1 MAKIVYF
8 ESPID
13 ESKCR
18 EIVLRGTLGYALKQF
33 GIEKDPLCVTIN
45 GMTPDELSLDTVL
58 DDTDVVEV
66 RRLVHGGGD
75 ADTKRTLATVV
86 QIAALVAV
94 STVDYSGTTQA
105 LILTGSAVA
114 AGALNKWANDIMAAN
129 APNIDDQDVSI
140 QTNQYSLKGAV
151 NKARPLSPL
160 PLPIGSHRMAP
171 DVHADVYRTRYGW
184 VGTGTAVEPYLSSF
198 IAGIVSSNGPMAA
211 NNSWAIMPANFISP
225 GFPVYP
231 IKIAPFGI
239 INKTTALTPSEN
251 ADVIGEV
258 AASLAVNPDPARV
271 NFNWYRT
278 GNISSSFP
286 VIIYHHDPSDPYVGR
301 FNCMFSLQRLRQ
313 WFPAATPSQLT
324 LLLADI
330 FNGTQTTLTYTTN
343 YWNEPAYGIDAL
355 LTKAVPGIPFTN
367 SIPST
372 LNTVT
377 NVADMST
384 KWANFLRA
392 LNGGTYT
399 STPKTTSPGTQM
411 YIYDTA
417 ISQVIEGVPMA
428 TQLFNFGLG
437 DVNIS
442 ERMVGSV
449 DASVPLG
456 DTVGYQTIN
465 KTGVANPW
473 WVPTVFP
480 PPSIGQ
486 PVEFFNE
493 VINFPPKSI
502 INPGILNGLV
512 SNTDQGKYNFNY
524 FSARPK
530 FDLFE
535 FTVRGRIY
543 STSGGGF
550 ASNTTRIQMQWRF
563 SDESEWRNFTSP
575 IITITNANSQTINLT
590 YTLFPFVLMPFDP
603 NKFYN
608 AFLEVRI
615 RKVNLDSSDNAG
627 NFVSDLSIVDACFR
641 RSFNSTFEAADN
653 IKSAPMNI
661 EGLYTTALI
670 ADSATTN
677 QFSALVE
684 SKCWVYDFD
693 ALTWSWTTNRNPAF
707 WFLFY
712 ARGGFLNVD
721 YPGDEPYPYG
731 PTKGW
736 VNYPGHPDST
746 LHIFGG
752 GYKDTEIDIDKI
764 LEWAFFCEEQELYI
778 DMIIKDDTSVSDI
791 LERIANVGRGS
802 VTYYSGKLGV
812 VYEDQDQVPVCM
824 FGMGNI
830 IAGSFSVDYAVG
842 DPVREVVGKFTNRDD
857 WEEDSVSAIVPFSD
871 ADVVKQIEIVLDGV
885 TDRDNAQR
893 EVNILAAR
901 QFYQRRTYTW
911 QTDIEGY
918 LARRGDLVY
927 LSHDSTQYGSSGR
940 CIEFVMDGGD
950 VVGIKTGSFVD
961 STVQYVSIRSPDG
974 EINTYTCEFAN
985 GMIKFTEAYPLE
997 LAPFQIN
1004 KDLENPDSDFP
1015 GSIPEDFVFIA
1026 DIKSTTG
1033 KRVRISQVEVDK
1045 NQVFTI
1051 TAVDEDPSMWAFEY
1065 NDIEPAT
1072 SFNDSEVVAEVFNLR
1087 EQDLGEGQIK
1097 LFWEVTGAES
1107 VQVINLKTGLPLE
1120 ANGQYSFSDGSI
1132 IVELPVGIQTELE
1145 VRPLAF
1151 GTPFRSVS
1159 KKVKVWPV

>member
-18 EIVLRGTLGYALKQF
+18 EIVSRGTLLYALKEF
-33 GIEKDPLCVTIN
+33 GIENDPLCVTIN

-129 APNIDDQDVSI
+129 APSFDDQDISV
-140 QTNQYSLKGAV
+140 QTNQYSLKGAA
-151 NKARPLSPL
+151 NKARPLSPI

-171 DVHADVYRTRYGW
+171 DIHTDFYRSRYDWQFSTSIG
-184 VGTGTAVEPYLSSF
+184 EPYLSSF
-198 IAGIVSSNGPMAA
+198 NSGISASNGPMAP
-211 NNSWAIMPANFISP
+211 NNSWATMPANYISSGYP
-225 GFPVYP
+225 AYP
-231 IKIAPFGI
+231 IKIAPYGFTK
-239 INKTTALTPSEN
+239 KTTALTPTEN
-251 ADVIGEV
+251 ANIIADI
-258 AASLAVNPDPARV
+258 ASSYDNPMRV
-271 NFNWYRT
+271 NWNWNRIGVLPTAYP
-278 GNISSSFP
+278 I
-286 VIIYHHDPSDPYVGR
+286 VIYHHDPSDPFVGR
-301 FNCMFSLQRLRQ
+301 FNLLWSLGRLRQ
-313 WFPAATPSQLT
+313 YYPAVSSST
-324 LLLADI
+324 LWGYMNDI
-330 FNGTQTTLTYTTN
+330 FNGLVPSGMANTFFWISPGGT
-343 YWNEPAYGIDAL
+343 DAM
-355 LTKAVPGIPFTN
+355 LTKAVPGVAFPN

-372 LNTVT
+372 ISSLTTIAN
-377 NVADMST
+377 MISLYR
-384 KWANFLRA
+384 NFLLA
-392 LNGGTYT
+392 LNGGSYT
-399 STPKTTSPGTQM
+399 ASQKTTAPNTEL
-411 YIYDTA
+411 YYYDFALTM
-417 ISQVIEGVPMA
+417 VKEGVPIS
-428 TQLFNFGLG
+428 TQLFNYGFGDLDVSERNVG
-437 DVNIS
+437 SIDVNTPS
-442 ERMVGSV
+442 
-449 DASVPLG
+449 G
-456 DTVGYQTIN
+456 DSVGYKPIN
-465 KTGVANPW
+465 KVDPNIW
-473 WVPTVFP
+473 IVD
-480 PPSIGQ
+480 PSFNSNIGSINYR
-486 PVEFFNE
+486 NE
-493 VINFPPKSI
+493 VMNFPSKSV
-502 INPGILNGLV
+502 INPNILNGMV
-512 SNTDQGKYNFNY
+512 GTTDENKYNFNY
-524 FSARPK
+524 YTGK
-530 FDLFE
+530 VGHDLFE
-535 FTVRGRIY
+535 FSIVGRIY
-543 STSGGGF
+543 ATSGSGLVN
-550 ASNTTRIQMQWRF
+550 NTTRLQMQWRW
-563 SDESEWRNFTSP
+563 SGEVGWRAFDP
-575 IITITNANSQTINLT
+575 PVITVTNATTQNIYLRYILNPFTFEPVDTGKIINQ
-590 YTLFPFVLMPFDP
+590 Y
-603 NKFYN
+603 
-608 AFLEVRI
+608 LEVRI
-615 RKVNLDSSDNAG
+615 RKVNLDSSDNQG
-627 NFVSDLSIVDACFR
+627 NNVSELTIADACFYP
-641 RSFNSTFEAADN
+641 SFYSVAFLQKNLKN
-653 IKSAPMNI
+653 APMNI

-670 ADSATTN
+670 SDASNTN
-677 QFSALVE
+677 QLSALVE
-684 SKCWVYDFD
+684 GRCHVYNFGTE
-693 ALTWSWTTNRNPAF
+693 TWSWTKTRNPAF

-712 ARGGFLNVD
+712 ARGGFYVPFYEGD
-721 YPGDEPYPYG
+721 GAYPNS
-731 PTKGW
+731 PTKW
-736 VNYPGHPDST
+736 WNNYPGMADTQS
-746 LHIFGG
+746 HIFGG

-764 LEWAFFCEEQELYI
+764 LEWAFFCEEKELYI

-940 CIEFVMDGGD
+940 CIEFVMDGAD

-1004 KDLENPDSDFP
+1004 KDLENPDSDFT